1 MTNTLKVFENKE
13 FGKVRTVVINDEPWF
28 VGKDV
33 ADALG
38 YKNTK
43 DALASHV
50 DSEDKN
56 ILQRSGNTTF
66 EIPNRGLVIINES
79 GLYSLILSS
88 KLPKAKEFK
97 HWVTSEVLPSI
108 RKNGG
113 YIAGQE
119 TLSDAELMAK
129 ALLVAQRTIENK
141 NKQITEMKPKA
152 EFYDTVTGADND
164 WFTMNEA
171 VKILNLGIGRNNTYK
186 VLRWYGILND
196 KNIPYQRYVDAGYF
210 RLIET
215 TWKRNDEQYTGRALR
230 VSSKG
235 IDYIRKILQYEGYTY
250 KKFEPCKGE

>member
-1 MTNTLKVFENKE
+1 MKNELKVFENEE

-33 ADALG
+33 AVALG
-38 YKNTK
+38 YSN
-43 DALASHV
+43 ASKAVIKHV
-50 DSEDKN
+50 DQEDKHTEMLRADSQN
-56 ILQRSGNTTF
+56 GNVVTKTT
-66 EIPNRGLVIINES
+66 LINES

-97 HWVTSEVLPSI
+97 RWVTSEVLPSI
-108 RKNGG
+108 RKH
-113 YIAGQE
+113 
-119 TLSDAELMAK
+119 DAYLTPEKIEEVLLNPDTIIKLATELK
-129 ALLVAQRTIENK
+129 EEREKVKVLT
-141 NKQITEMKPKA
+141 PKA

-235 IDYIRKILQYEGYTY
+235 VDYIRKILQYEGYTY

>member
-38 YKNTK
+38 YKNGSR
-43 DALASHV
+43 DINAHV
-50 DSEDKN
+50 DEDDRQIIKSTKTV
-56 ILQRSGNTTF
+56 LLD
-66 EIPNRGLVIINES
+66 IPSRGLTIINES
-79 GLYSLILSS
+79 GLYSLILFS

-97 HWVTSEVLPSI
+97 HWVTAEVLPSI
-108 RKNGG
+108 RKHGAYLTPEKIEEVLLNPDT
-113 YIAGQE
+113 IIKLA
-119 TLSDAELMAK
+119 TELK
-129 ALLVAQRTIENK
+129 EEREKVKVLT
-141 NKQITEMKPKA
+141 PKA

-171 VKILNLGIGRNNTYK
+171 VKILNLGIGRNNTFK